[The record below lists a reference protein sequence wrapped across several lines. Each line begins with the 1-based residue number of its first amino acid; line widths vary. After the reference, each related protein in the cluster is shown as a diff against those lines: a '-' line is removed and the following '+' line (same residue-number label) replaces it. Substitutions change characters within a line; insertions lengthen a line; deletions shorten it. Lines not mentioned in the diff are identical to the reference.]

1 MTDPEFESYLSLLGG
16 LLRLS
21 ARQREGIRR
30 ELRDHLEASVEA
42 QLERGVPRDLAV
54 RQALEEFG
62 DAAELAARFSALRP
76 KRWMM
81 KGSLL
86 AACVSVAFLSIQS
99 FMSQSGS
106 GERGATAAARAT
118 PQRDTAGREPTGNAA
133 DEAIR
138 ASLRTLLERV
148 DMTEMPLS
156 DVFDY
161 MASVT
166 KVNVHV
172 QWSMLEDQ
180 GVARDTPVTVKLAN
194 VSAERVLR
202 LVLDEFADTR
212 LGYDVLDGVVIVSTA
227 EALLRDFETRVY
239 DVYGILCPNESDPGN
254 RGSRFGERAARP
266 QPGGA
271 GGTLGAATDP
281 SATSGGAAPGTG
293 IGGEHRNEP
302 RPTAGPADER
312 SERLLDVVRGATGQ
326 DLWEAGGG
334 TGYLELFDG
343 MLVVRHSRSVQN
355 AVASLLD
362 GLRRGDGKPE

>member
-86 AACVSVAFLSIQS
+86 AACVSVAFLSIQN
-99 FMSQSGS
+99 FMSQPGS
-106 GERGATAAARAT
+106 GERGATTAARAT
-118 PQRDTAGREPTGNAA
+118 PQRDTAGRESAGSAA

-138 ASLRTLLERV
+138 ASLRKLLERV

-156 DVFDY
+156 EVFDY
-161 MASVT
+161 IASVT
-166 KVNVHV
+166 KANVHV
-172 QWSMLEDQ
+172 QWSLLESQ

-239 DVYGILCPNESDPGN
+239 DVYGILCPNESDPGD
-254 RGSRFGERAARP
+254 RGARFGQRAARP
-266 QPGGA
+266 QPGGS
-271 GGTLGAATDP
+271 GGMLGAATDP
-281 SATSGGAAPGTG
+281 SATSGGTA

-312 SERLLDVVRGATGQ
+312 SERLLDVIRGATGQ
-326 DLWEAGGG
+326 ELWEAGGG
-334 TGYLELFDG
+334 AGYLEQFDG